1 MIRIDWYGGTS
12 GNRHGVVRYG
22 PNQGDLFDVEWTKAP
37 GDDGLDPDRP
47 EGTTHYW
54 VVSERHTGCPL
65 AWGWATAAED
75 AERAIERALERYPV
89 QKRH

>member
-1 MIRIDWYGGTS
+1 MARIEWYGGARGS
-12 GNRHGVVRYG
+12 CHGQVRYG
-22 PNQGDLFDVEWTKAP
+22 TEQGQLLDVEWVQAT

-54 VVSERHTGCPL
+54 VVAERTTSFPV
-65 AWGWATAAED
+65 AWGWATDAED

-89 QKRH
+89 QKH